1 MNALLIAGLFA
12 LLPPRP
18 QGGAAPAES
27 KGPAPAASA
36 ADPRTPG
43 TLKMAA
49 RLEELAA
56 HPPVVANP
64 IYSAERLE
72 ELRAILSRPGPIPGE
87 ARKRMRFG
95 NELLKFGD
103 AAHACEELEKA
114 TELAQRDSP
123 DDAELAHD
131 LLLARATAWFRLG
144 EVENCIECNNCA
156 SCIAPITAA
165 GVHTNRR
172 GSERAIVEFTK
183 ILEESPDDYDARWLL
198 NLANMTLGS
207 WPDGVPAKWRLSPKA
222 FESEYPLPH
231 WENVA
236 SKCGVAVRNLAGGIA
251 TEDFDHDGF
260 LDLMISALGARDQL
274 RLFHNNGDGTFTERT
289 HEAGLD
295 GEVGGLNIIHA
306 DYDNDGWADVLVLRG
321 AWIREAG
328 CIPHS
333 LLRNRG
339 DGTFDDV
346 TEAAGMLTAHP
357 TQAAVWAD
365 FDGDGWL
372 DLFIGHETQDP
383 AEPHPCQLWHSNR
396 DGTFTN
402 VAKQLGVELNA
413 FVKGCCAGD
422 FDDDGRI
429 DLYVSRRP
437 SRNILYRNEPSDAAP
452 GFRLRDVTPT
462 AGVARPNASFPTWFF
477 DYDNDGKVD
486 LFAAANIGFNDDTG
500 DDIGRLMF
508 GLPTKGD
515 RPVLYHNDGKG
526 KFHEVSHDM
535 GVDRCVLV
543 MGSNYGDLDNDGWL
557 DFYLGDGSPSYR
569 ALLPNKMFRNDGGR
583 RFQDVT
589 TAGGFGHLQKGHG
602 IAFADLDNDGDQD
615 IFSQLG
621 AFYPGDSYV
630 DCLFENPGN
639 SNHWITLQL
648 QGVKANRCA
657 IGARIEVRVATP
669 GGERSIFNQ
678 AGTGGSFGSSSLQ
691 QEIGLGDA
699 TAIKS
704 ITIRWPGSN
713 TIQKFENV
721 PYDRVWLAVEDQP
734 ELKPVTLKKFKLGG

>member
-1 MNALLIAGLFA
+1 MNVFLVVALLAVVPVA
-12 LLPPRP
+12 P
-18 QGGAAPAES
+18 QGGAP
-27 KGPAPAASA
+27 KVDKN
-36 ADPRTPG
+36 DPRTPG
-43 TLKMAA
+43 TIKMAE
-49 RLEELAA
+49 RLEYIAA
-56 HPPVVANP
+56 HPAEAVNP
-64 IYSAERLE
+64 LYSAERLG
-72 ELRAILSRPGPIPGE
+72 ELRQILSRSGPIQGE
-87 ARKRMRFG
+87 ARKRLRYA

-103 AAHACEELEKA
+103 AAAACDELEKA
-114 TELAQRDSP
+114 TALAERDFP
-123 DDAELAHD
+123 DDKELAHE
-131 LLLARATAWFRLG
+131 LLAARATCWFRLG

-156 SCIAPITAA
+156 SCLAPITGA
-165 GVHTNRR
+165 GVHKNRR
-172 GSERAIVEFTK
+172 GSERAVVEFTK
-183 ILEESPDDYDARWLL
+183 LLAENPDDYDARWLL
-198 NLANMTLGS
+198 NLAHMTLGS
-207 WPDGVPAKWRLSPKA
+207 WPDGVPAKYRLDPKA
-222 FESEYPLPH
+222 FKSEYPLPH

-236 SKCGVAVRNLAGGIA
+236 GKCGLANKNLAGGVV

-260 LDLMISALGARDQL
+260 LDIMMSALGPRDQL
-274 RLFHNNGDGTFTERT
+274 KLFHSNGDGTFTERT

-295 GEVGGLNIIHA
+295 GEVGGLNIIHT

-346 TEAAGMLTAHP
+346 TEAAGMLSAHP

-365 FDGDGWL
+365 FDGDGWI
-372 DLFIGHETQDP
+372 DLFIGHETQDQN
-383 AEPHPCQLWHSNR
+383 EPHPCELWHNNQ

-402 VAKQLGVELNA
+402 VTKVVGCDLSQ

-437 SRNILYRNEPSDAAP
+437 QKNILYKNEPSDAAP
-452 GFRLRDVTPT
+452 GFHFREVTAT

-477 DYDNDGKVD
+477 DYDNDGRVD

-526 KFHEVSHDM
+526 KFHEVSRDM

-569 ALLPNKMFRNDGGR
+569 VLLFNKMFRNDGGK

-589 TAGGFGHLQKGHG
+589 TVGGFGHL
-602 IAFADLDNDGDQD
+602 
-615 IFSQLG
+615 
-621 AFYPGDSYV
+621 
-630 DCLFENPGN
+630 
-639 SNHWITLQL
+639 
-648 QGVKANRCA
+648 
-657 IGARIEVRVATP
+657 
-669 GGERSIFNQ
+669 
-678 AGTGGSFGSSSLQ
+678 
-691 QEIGLGDA
+691 
-699 TAIKS
+699 
-704 ITIRWPGSN
+704 
-713 TIQKFENV
+713 
-721 PYDRVWLAVEDQP
+721 
-734 ELKPVTLKKFKLGG
+734 